1 MKISWKRM
9 IMPAAAVC
17 AAILCMG
24 TEKCDPEE
32 ANDKLDELL
41 QVETE
46 PPKGAI
52 SIHEIVKYPRADET
66 EQKIPSY
73 FGGDVTIR
81 RLPLLF
87 YKEVESITAI
97 QRASEPGFYDL
108 KLKMTSRGRKMW
120 IGLSV
125 PNQRT
130 PLAFVVD
137 GMYYRSFKPRMI
149 YDDTTDEVIVDG
161 PFDQATALEIQN
173 NSSKNHRKAN
183 K

>member
-1 MKISWKRM
+1 MKLSWKRAV
-9 IMPAAAVC
+9 MPAVAVC
-17 AAILCMG
+17 AAVLVMG
-24 TEKCDPEE
+24 VDQCDPDEMSE
-32 ANDKLDELL
+32 KMDELM

-46 PPKGAI
+46 APKGAV
-52 SIHEIVKYPRADET
+52 SIHEIVKYPHADET

-73 FGGDVTIR
+73 FGSDITIR

-87 YKEVESITAI
+87 YKEIEQITAVP
-97 QRASEPGFYDL
+97 RSTEPGFYDL
-108 KLKMTSRGRKMW
+108 KLKMTTRGRKMW

-130 PLAFVVD
+130 PLAFVID

-149 YDDTTDEVIVDG
+149 YDDVSVEVIVDG
-161 PFDQATALEIQN
+161 PFDQATALEVQN
-173 NSSKNHRKAN
+173 NSAKNYRKSN